1 MAYSPR
7 ILCKGWFGTPACGRV
22 LAPSTS
28 YCSSLGGLR
37 KVRKSIASI
46 TPIWPSKIWTCTKRQ
61 FYVKQAWYWMVMFEF
76 LKTLAMGLRCRWE
89 LWTRIFDSP
98 TTWHASQ
105 NQFCETSPKKAQ
117 SRQQLK
123 TEIVASWFWFPGI
136 LWVEDKNIFA
146 DTDTFWDMIG
156 SAKVYSQ
163 TLEIISRATDLPVA
177 APLVGC

>member
-7 ILCKGWFGTPACGRV
+7 ILCKGWFNMELRHAGRV
-22 LAPSTS
+22 LSPSTS

-37 KVRKSIASI
+37 KVHKSIASI
-46 TPIWPSKIWTCTKRQ
+46 TPIWPWKIWTCTKGQ
-61 FYVKQAWYWMVMFEF
+61 CYVKQAWYGMVIFEF
-76 LKTLAMGLRCRWE
+76 LNETLSMGLWCRWA

-105 NQFCETSPKKAQ
+105 KQFCETSAKKAQ

-136 LWVEDKNIFA
+136 LWLEDKNIFA

-156 SAKVYSQ
+156 SVKVKIYG
-163 TLEIISRATDLPVA
+163 T
-177 APLVGC
+177 